1 MVPIAVH
8 KESKVDMV
16 VQTSIADDS
25 ETTPSTPSGMEM
37 NNEKIGVCDMGCQTR

>member
-25 ETTPSTPSGMEM
+25 ETTPSTPSGMET
-37 NNEKIGVCDMGCQTR
+37 NERIGVCDMGCQTR